1 MSHSAFELWDNDQKN
16 LVKAYCDE
24 HPDLS
29 DSEMVIHLY
38 TQREVGFWPIT
49 EQEDTS
55 TQDRANDQTVLN
67 RIAEYGVL
75 SNDVEQ
81 NIIEKAALYIQG
93 LPDDDQAAAL
103 IESNDFWFLWASI
116 GYITEVALTYTFT
129 VTPEVLASD
138 IQEIRAM

>member
-1 MSHSAFELWDNDQKN
+1 MSHSAFELWDNNQKN

-24 HPDLS
+24 HPDLT
-29 DSEMVIHLY
+29 DSEMVTQLY

-55 TQDRANDQTVLN
+55 AQDRANDQIVLN
-67 RIAEYGVL
+67 RIAEYGVV
-75 SNDVEQ
+75 SEDVDQ

-93 LPDDDQAAAL
+93 LPDADQAAAL

-116 GYITEVALTYTFT
+116 GYITEVALSYTHT
-129 VTPEVLASD
+129 STPEVLASD
-138 IQEIRAM
+138 IHEIRDM